1 MLTKIREQSLYIG
14 LVIALAGLLASL
26 YFSEVMGLIPCL
38 LCWYQRIALYP
49 LVAIFAVAIGKR
61 STEAWSY
68 AVPFAVIG
76 WLIALYHTLLTYK
89 IIPETISS
97 CQSGISCAQ
106 ITWSIFD
113 FVTIPLLSFLAF
125 SVLIVLY
132 IINRNK

>member
-1 MLTKIREQSLYIG
+1 MSFGGSPGTSVDFPGGMYLGTG
-14 LVIALAGLLASL
+14 IA
-26 YFSEVMGLIPCL
+26 Y
-38 LCWYQRIALYP
+38 
-49 LVAIFAVAIGKR
+49 AV